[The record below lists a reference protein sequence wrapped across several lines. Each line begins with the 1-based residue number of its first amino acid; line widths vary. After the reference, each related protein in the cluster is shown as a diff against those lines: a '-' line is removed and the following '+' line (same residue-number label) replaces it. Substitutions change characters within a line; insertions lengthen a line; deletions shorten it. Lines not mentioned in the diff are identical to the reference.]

1 MGAKPSAASQASQLA
16 LVAFAPLGARTRR
29 LYWATRTACLPSVGP
44 PPPLLREARPPPAE
58 STWTPPP
65 MQSLPETAIARAA
78 LLLVP
83 SRASPSRP
91 SQLGSSSAQLA

>member
-1 MGAKPSAASQASQLA
+1 MGAKPSAASQPSQLA
-16 LVAFAPLGARTRR
+16 LVAFAPTSARTRR
-29 LYWATRTACLPSVGP
+29 LYWARRAASLPSVGP
-44 PPPLLREARPPPAE
+44 PPPLLREARHPPPAE
-58 STWTPPP
+58 STLRIR
-65 MQSLPETAIARAA
+65 QSLPETAIARAA